1 MTRLVNVYRG
11 ELVESFHSGSVVVV
25 DSSGRILATAG
36 DPALKT
42 FLRSAA
48 KPFQVLPLLTE
59 GGAEEFDLSGEEIA
73 LCCGSHGGEPKHV
86 STAAAILRK
95 GEFDESDL
103 VCGTHV
109 PFDQKAAAE
118 LRQSGESPS
127 VLHHNCSG
135 KHAGMLLATTI
146 LDIPS
151 AGYGDATHPLQV
163 RIRQTLAEFSGQP
176 AEEIPMATDGCGVP
190 SFYMSLYRTAL
201 AYARLSASAHSPS
214 SAGALP
220 RYAESASDVFEAMT
234 MFPDYVA
241 GAWSITTPLM
251 ETFHGELLSKE
262 GAEGFY
268 AMAASPELSSRLTE
282 RLRLPDDCTIGI
294 ALKIADGSMSRGR
307 DPVILRTLELLGV
320 TPDEL
325 SPLSRFRQQPLRN
338 HSGTLVGEVRAEFE
352 LEFL

>member
-11 ELVESFHSGSVVVV
+11 ELIESFHSGSVVVV
-25 DSSGRILATAG
+25 DASGRILASAG
-36 DPALKT
+36 NPALRT

-48 KPFQVLPLLTE
+48 KPFQILPFLTE
-59 GGAEEFDLSGEEIA
+59 GGAQEFDLSGEEIA
-73 LCCGSHGGEPKHV
+73 ISCGSHGGEPKHV

-103 VCGTHV
+103 VCGTHT
-109 PFDQKAAAE
+109 PFDEKAAAE
-118 LRQSGESPS
+118 LRQSGEAPS
-127 VLHHNCSG
+127 VLHNNCSG
-135 KHAGMLLATTI
+135 KHAAMLLATTT
-146 LDIPS
+146 LDVPS
-151 AGYGDATHPLQV
+151 TGYAEALHPLQV
-163 RIRQTLAEFSGQP
+163 RIRQTLAEFAGLP
-176 AEEIPMATDGCGVP
+176 ADEIPMATDGCGVP
-190 SFYMSLYRTAL
+190 SFYLSLYRTAL
-201 AYARLSASAHSPS
+201 AYARLSATAHSPS

-251 ETFHGELLSKE
+251 ETFHGELLAKE

-282 RLRLPDDCTIGI
+282 RLRLPDDGTIGI

-307 DPVILRTLELLGV
+307 DPVVLRALELLGV
-320 TPDEL
+320 DPDEL
-325 SPLSRFRQQPLRN
+325 VPLGRFRRQPLQN
-338 HSGTLVGEVRAEFE
+338 FSGTVVGEVRAEFE